1 MPTQNPPIKS
11 EAAIKTIALAG
22 NPNSGKTTLFNA
34 FTKLRQKVG
43 NYPGVTV
50 EKKSGTLVLAKD
62 RVVNVIDLPGTYS
75 LAVRSPDEQV
85 ARDVLLG
92 RTPDTAKPDV
102 VVCVVDASN
111 LERNLYL
118 VTQIQDLGVPIVVAL
133 NMMDEVER
141 QGREIDITK
150 LSQRLGVPVIPIVA
164 NQNKG
169 IEELKQLI
177 ASGVETAY
185 SRQWRMAPD
194 LEEEV
199 EHLVRLLVSHQ
210 KMDKNEA
217 FAEALI
223 LLSLG
228 SKLKKEEKLNS
239 KTSPVK
245 RFFKDELISQIN
257 VIQDRLRSKGLRART
272 AAIEARYDWIKSILQ
287 DCVHDKN
294 KKGPDLTERL
304 DSFLTHRYFGWIFF
318 LGIMAFMFYMIFT
331 IATYPMDWID
341 AGFGKLG
348 NWIISVM
355 PPGDLRDLVA
365 NGIIAG
371 VGGVVIFLPQI
382 LILFFF
388 IGLLQDTGYM
398 ARAAFIM
405 DRVMT
410 RFGLH
415 GKSFIPLLSSFA
427 CAIPGIMSARTIESP
442 KDRLVTI
449 MVAPLMS
456 CSARLPVYTIMIAVL
471 MPAATG
477 LEKAGIMLIMYMT
490 GIVGACAMAWF
501 FKKTLL
507 RSQKPVFVMELPP
520 YRLPSWNAIII
531 QMWERSRLFLKR
543 AGTVILAMSVLLWA
557 LMTYPKYHGVDQSD
571 TVRHSFAGRM
581 GTAIEPIIKPLGYD
595 WRIGIGLIG
604 SFAAREVFVSTM
616 SIVFNLGN
624 QAEEGTLREAFAR
637 SAWPDG
643 RPLFTP
649 LVCLSLMVFYVFAL
663 QCMSTIAV
671 VHRETNSWT
680 WPLFQFVYM
689 AILAYL
695 AAFGV
700 YQGGRLLGFV

>member
-1 MPTQNPPIKS
+1 MSSVSITTQQKS
-11 EAAIKTIALAG
+11 IIKTIALAG

-50 EKKSGTLVLAKD
+50 EKKSGTLALAKD

-75 LAVRSPDEQV
+75 LAVRSPDEQI

-92 RTPDTAKPDV
+92 RLSDTPRPDV
-102 VVCVVDASN
+102 VICVVDAGN

-118 VTQIQDLGVPIVVAL
+118 VSQIQDLGLPMVIAL

-141 QGREIDITK
+141 QGREIDVIK
-150 LSQRLGVPVIPIVA
+150 LSKRLGVPVIPTIA

-169 IEELKQLI
+169 IDDLKELI
-177 ASGVETAY
+177 ANGVRVEY
-185 SRQWRMAPD
+185 QRGWRMAPD

-199 EHLVRLLVSHQ
+199 EHLVRLLVNHE
-210 KMDKNEA
+210 KMNPQEA
-217 FAEALI
+217 FAEALV

-228 SKLKKEEKLNS
+228 QKLKNEEKS
-239 KTSPVK
+239 VPAK
-245 RFFKDELISQIN
+245 RFYKEELISQIK
-257 VIQDRLRSKGLRART
+257 VIQERFKAKGLRART
-272 AAIEARYDWIKSILQ
+272 AAIEARYDWIKSVLK
-287 DCVHDKN
+287 DCVQDKH
-294 KKGPDLTERL
+294 KKGPDLTDRL
-304 DSFLTHRYFGWIFF
+304 DEVLTHKFWGWICF
-318 LGIMAFMFYMIFT
+318 LGIMAIMFYMIFT

-341 AGFGKLG
+341 LGFSKLG
-348 NWIISVM
+348 EWASAII
-355 PPGDLRDLVA
+355 PEGDLRDLIV

-382 LILFFF
+382 LILFLF

-405 DRVMT
+405 DRVMSKV
-410 RFGLH
+410 GLH

-442 KDRLVTI
+442 KDRLVTV

-456 CSARLPVYTIMIAVL
+456 CSARLPVYAIMIAVL

-477 LEKAGIMLIMYMT
+477 FQKAGIMLIMYLV
-490 GIVGACAMAWF
+490 GIVGACAMAAL

-507 RSQKPVFVMELPP
+507 RSQKPVFIMELPP
-520 YRLPSWNAIII
+520 YRLPSWKAVLIH
-531 QMWERSRLFLKR
+531 MWERSRLFLKR
-543 AGTVILAMSVLLWA
+543 AGTVILAMSIILWA
-557 LMTYPKYHGVDQSD
+557 LMSYPKHTSENASEAVK
-571 TVRHSFAGRM
+571 HSFAGRM
-581 GTAIEPIIKPLGYD
+581 GSLIEPVIKPLGYD

-616 SIVFNLGN
+616 SIVFNVGED
-624 QAEEGTLREAFAR
+624 AKEETLKESFQ
-637 SAWPDG
+637 SATWPDG
-643 RPLFTP
+643 KPLFTP
-649 LVCLSLMVFYVFAL
+649 LVCLSLMIFYVFAL
-663 QCMSTIAV
+663 QCVSTIAV
-671 VHRETNSWT
+671 VYRETNSWT

-695 AAFGV
+695 ASLIV
-700 YQGGRLLGFV
+700 YQGGRFIGFF

>member
-1 MPTQNPPIKS
+1 MSTESVQLQPAS
-11 EAAIKTIALAG
+11 LIKTVALAG

-50 EKKSGTLVLAKD
+50 EKKTGTLVLAKD

-85 ARDVLLG
+85 VRSVLLG
-92 RTPDTAKPDV
+92 RTPEDSRPDL

-118 VTQIQDLGVPIVVAL
+118 VSQIQDLGIPLIVAL
-133 NMMDEVER
+133 NMMDEVEH
-141 QGREIDITK
+141 QGRIIDVDK
-150 LSQRLGVPVIPIVA
+150 LSRRLGVPVVATVA

-177 ASGVETAY
+177 ATGVKADY
-185 SRQWRMAPD
+185 QRQWWLAPD

-199 EHLVRLLVSHQ
+199 EHLVRLLMRHEGWSRNV
-210 KMDKNEA
+210 A

-223 LLSLG
+223 LMSLG
-228 SKLKKEEKLNS
+228 SKLKNEERSNPLKYFFKEE
-239 KTSPVK
+239 
-245 RFFKDELISQIN
+245 LIGQIN

-272 AAIEARYDWIKSILQ
+272 AAIEARYDWIKSILK
-287 DCVHDKN
+287 DCVREKA
-294 KKGPDLTERL
+294 KKGRDLTERIDAL
-304 DSFLTHRYFGWIFF
+304 LIHKFWGWVFF
-318 LGIMAFMFYMIFT
+318 LGIMGFMFYMIFT

-341 AGFGKLG
+341 AGFNTLG
-348 NWIISVM
+348 DRVRTFL
-355 PPGDLRDLVA
+355 PAGPLKDLLVD
-365 NGIIAG
+365 GIIAG

-382 LILFFF
+382 LILFLF

-405 DRVMT
+405 DRVMSKV
-410 RFGLH
+410 GLH

-427 CAIPGIMSARTIESP
+427 CAIPGIMSTRTIESP

-449 MVAPLMS
+449 LVAPWMS

-471 MPAATG
+471 MPMASAWR
-477 LEKAGIMLIMYMT
+477 KAGVMLIMYLI
-490 GIVGACAMAWF
+490 GIIGACTMAWV

-507 RSQKPVFVMELPP
+507 RSQKPVFIMELPP
-520 YRLPSWNAIII
+520 YRMPSWKAVVIH
-531 QMWERSRLFLKR
+531 MWERSRLFLKR
-543 AGTVILAMSVLLWA
+543 AGTVILAMSIILWA
-557 LMTYPKYHGVDQSD
+557 LMSYPKYEGVSQAEGLQK
-571 TVRHSFAGRM
+571 SFAGRL
-581 GTAIEPIIKPLGYD
+581 GTVLELVVKPLGYD
-595 WRIGIGLIG
+595 WRIGIGLVG

-616 SIVFNLGN
+616 SIVFNVG
-624 QAEEGTLREAFAR
+624 EEAQQDTLRGAFA
-637 SAWPDG
+637 SAQWPDG

-663 QCMSTIAV
+663 QCLSTVAI
-671 VHRETNSWT
+671 VHRETNSWR
-680 WPLFQFVYM
+680 WPVFQ
-689 AILAYL
+689 LAYMTSFAYL
-695 AAFGV
+695 VAWLV
-700 YQGGRLLGFV
+700 YQGGRLLGFS

>member
-1 MPTQNPPIKS
+1 MSSNISSSAQETL
-11 EAAIKTIALAG
+11 IKTVALTG

-50 EKKSGTLVLAKD
+50 ERKSGTLVLAKD
-62 RVVNVIDLPGTYS
+62 RVVNVIDLPGMYS

-85 ARDVLLG
+85 ARNVLMG
-92 RTPDTAKPDV
+92 RTADTPKPDLV
-102 VVCVVDASN
+102 ICVVDAGN

-118 VTQIQDLGVPIVVAL
+118 VSQLQDLGLPMIIAL

-141 QGREIDITK
+141 AGKEIDVTK
-150 LSQRLGVPVIPIVA
+150 LSEVLGMPVVPTIA

-169 IEELKQLI
+169 LDELKELI
-177 ASGVETAY
+177 SKGVGVSYKRA
-185 SRQWRMAPD
+185 WRMAPD
-194 LEEEV
+194 LEDEV
-199 EHLVRLLVSHQ
+199 EHLVRLLVQHQ
-210 KMDKNEA
+210 GMDRQQA

-228 SKLKKEEKLNS
+228 GKLKNEEKS
-239 KTSPVK
+239 SPTQW
-245 RFFKDELISQIN
+245 FYQEELIRQIN
-257 VIQDRLRSKGLRART
+257 MIQDRLRLKGLRART
-272 AAIEARYDWIKSILQ
+272 AAIEARYHWIKSVIAQ
-287 DCVHDKN
+287 CVHDKN
-294 KKGPDLTERL
+294 KKGADLTERI
-304 DSFLTHRYFGWIFF
+304 DSIVTHKVWGWVFF
-318 LGIMAFMFYMIFT
+318 LGIMALMFYTIFT

-341 AGFGKLG
+341 AGFNKF
-348 NWIISVM
+348 
-355 PPGDLRDLVA
+355 GDWAGAFLPEGQLRSLIV

-382 LILFFF
+382 LVLFFF

-398 ARAAFIM
+398 ARTAFIM
-405 DRVMT
+405 DRVMSPL
-410 RFGLH
+410 GLH

-449 MVAPLMS
+449 LVAPLMS

-477 LEKAGIMLIMYMT
+477 MEKAGIMLSMYLL
-490 GIVGACAMAWF
+490 GIVGACVMAWL

-507 RSQKPVFVMELPP
+507 RSQRPVFIMELPP
-520 YRLPSWNAIII
+520 YRWPSWRAILMH
-531 QMWERSRLFLKR
+531 MWERSRLFLKR
-543 AGTVILAMSVLLWA
+543 AGTVILALSIVLWA
-557 LMTYPKYHGVDQSD
+557 LMSYPRQEGLEGSEALKASY
-571 TVRHSFAGRM
+571 AGQM
-581 GTAIEPIIKPLGYD
+581 GTALEPVIKPLGYD

-616 SIVFNLGN
+616 NIVFNLGDE
-624 QAEEGTLREAFAR
+624 AGEETLRDSFKAAR
-637 SAWPDG
+637 WPDG

-663 QCMSTIAV
+663 QCISTVAV
-671 VHRETNSWT
+671 VWRETNSWH

-695 AAFGV
+695 AALAV
-700 YQGGRLLGFV
+700 YQVGRMMGMT